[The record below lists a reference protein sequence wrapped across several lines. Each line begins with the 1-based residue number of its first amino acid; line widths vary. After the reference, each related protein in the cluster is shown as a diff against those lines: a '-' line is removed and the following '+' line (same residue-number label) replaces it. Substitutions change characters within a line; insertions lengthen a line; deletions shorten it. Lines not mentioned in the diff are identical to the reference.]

1 MGSPEEK
8 KMKLTEV
15 KIILKEIEDSCNVNL
30 ITIDGLKAWP
40 LIRSILW
47 SEFAK
52 ADVQKTSVLVRG
64 YSFTQIVEHLL
75 NKFGLIHLV
84 TKITPKIVDKKTD
97 VLFIGRAQHRVRI
110 KGIRRSFDRIMD
122 PLVHLSD
129 TCAITKSFTLGTPK
143 LRNSYNPTKRLWTR
157 RSVPELKI
165 LGLEESGIPA
175 YVNQLDISIDS
186 FWSAV
191 RLGVK
196 TFSKS
201 YVMGSDLLSKVPNT
215 KRIFLSVW
223 YSLDSLGVIAAAHQ
237 RNIQVIDFQHGGE
250 MHGMY
255 AGWGCIPE
263 NGYELLPDI
272 FWCWGDESANRIQH
286 GMKKSSKHRTVIGGY
301 PWQEFRQTKMSE
313 SIDKPQ
319 LTTPTVST
327 TKVVLFSLQP
337 LSFDVQKRIPDFI
350 LEFLKL
356 DHPEIYFKFR
366 RHPNDPD
373 DKEELGQL
381 RKMKLKTYFEIEDS
395 SADLVATISGSNFHI
410 SAFSSVAFE
419 CLALG
424 VPSLLFGEQ
433 SKVLY
438 DREIQEGV
446 FSWTTG
452 DIDTLSKFF
461 EGEIESN
468 SSPRNYISTS
478 LDLARNTLL
487 EIIHNTNHSNVELQ
501 SKR

>member
-1 MGSPEEK
+1 
-8 KMKLTEV
+8 MKLTEV

-30 ITIDGLKAWP
+30 ITINGLKAWP

-47 SEFAK
+47 SEFTK
-52 ADVQKTSVLVRG
+52 ADVQKKSVIGRG
-64 YSFTQIVEHLL
+64 YSLIQRTEYLL
-75 NKFGLIHLV
+75 NKFGLIYLL
-84 TKITPKIVDKKTD
+84 TNIIPKIADKKTE

-110 KGIRRSFDRIMD
+110 KGVRKCFDRIMD
-122 PLVHLSD
+122 PLVHLTDSG
-129 TCAITKSFTLGTPK
+129 TVTKSFTLGIPK
-143 LRNSYNPTKRLWTR
+143 LRNSYNPTERLRVR

-165 LGLEESGIPA
+165 LGLEESGLPE
-175 YVNQLDISIDS
+175 YLGQLNVSMDS
-186 FWSAV
+186 LWSAV

-196 TFSKS
+196 AFSKS
-201 YVMGSDLLSKVPNT
+201 YVMGGDLLSKAPNT

-237 RNIQVIDFQHGGE
+237 RDIQVIDIQHGGE

-255 AGWGCIPE
+255 AGWSCIPE

-286 GMKKSSKHRTVIGGY
+286 GMKKSSKHRTIVGGY

-313 SIDKPQ
+313 SIDKSQ
-319 LTTPTVST
+319 LTTPTASS

-337 LSFDVQKRIPDFI
+337 LSFDVQQRIPDFV
-350 LEFLKL
+350 LSFLKL
-356 DHPEIYFKFR
+356 DHSEIHFKFR

-373 DKEELGQL
+373 DKEELRQL
-381 RKMKLKTYFEIEDS
+381 RKMKLKTHFEIEDS
-395 SADLVATISGSNFHI
+395 SADLVSTISGSNFHI

-419 CLALG
+419 CFALG

-452 DIDTLSKFF
+452 AINDLSKFF
-461 EGEIESN
+461 EGEIGSKV
-468 SSPRNYISTS
+468 PHKNYISTS
-478 LDLARNTLL
+478 LELARNALL
-487 EIIHNTNHSNVELQ
+487 EVIHSPN
-501 SKR
+501 